1 MADSLPLRILHM
13 PQTQA
18 IVDTSV
24 LDEVVHWI
32 KSLTAVGVSPDTAAT
47 ITSQFFLAA
56 CEMIAEDGDEE
67 DDLDE
72 DFEE

>member
-1 MADSLPLRILHM
+1 M

-56 CEMIAEDGDEE
+56 CEMIAEEEEGEDEE
-67 DDLDE
+67 EFFDE
-72 DFEE
+72 

>member
-1 MADSLPLRILHM
+1 M

-56 CEMIAEDGDEE
+56 CEMITEDGDEE
-67 DDLDE
+67 DMDE

>member
-1 MADSLPLRILHM
+1 M

-24 LDEVVHWI
+24 LEEVVHWV

-56 CEMIAEDGDEE
+56 CEMIAEEGDDDEE
-67 DDLDE
+67 MDE